1 MNDKI
6 GELAK
11 QVSKLKDAAS
21 SVADVISIT
30 IQRDFKTLKFVAE
43 VHISE
48 PIDGMGPSEEFVED
62 LLRKSVSID
71 GVDIFCLIDKEE
83 AHGL

>member
-1 MNDKI
+1 MESKI
-6 GELAK
+6 KELASK
-11 QVSKLKDAAS
+11 VSELKATAE

-30 IQRDFKTLKFVAE
+30 IRRDFKTHKFVEE

-62 LLRKSVSID
+62 LMRKSVNID
-71 GVDIFCLIDKEE
+71 GVNIFCLIDKEE
-83 AHGL
+83 EK